1 MIETAWD
8 NIYSLRNAIHTLP
21 IRVNCNFTEGS
32 PHHTVNVRSDTN
44 PSWPAYNQGN
54 WYYAATNYSAYAPI
68 HEFGHMLGNPDE
80 YNLSDADYQSAV
92 GSDPNTDGQA
102 VKETDAAGKERF
114 TNPSVMG
121 SNAGATGGTVEKR
134 HLNYFT
140 NWINSHRRRNADN
153 TFAEG
158 AFTLV

>member
-1 MIETAWD
+1 
-8 NIYSLRNAIHTLP
+8 LQNAIHTLP
-21 IRVNCNFTEGS
+21 IRVNCNFTDGN
-32 PHHTVNVRSDTN
+32 PHHTVNVRSDTA

-68 HEFGHMLGNPDE
+68 HEFGHMLGSPDE
-80 YNLSDADYQSAV
+80 YNLSDADYQATV
-92 GSDPNTDGQA
+92 GTDPNTDGQA
-102 VKETDAAGKERF
+102 VKETDAAGKDRF

-140 NWINSHRRRNADN
+140 NWINSHRRRNADG